1 MKSQLK
7 LSFLRTGGLFAVLFA
22 VLHGPVAFAHHSA
35 AQFDF
40 SKRVIIKGTVKQFNV
55 MNPHTRATLVFNDAK
70 GVTHEVEY
78 EGHSASNFYRAGY
91 TRDAVKAGDQ
101 ISVQIAPRKDGT
113 DGGFIVAFTTVQG
126 KTIGFGNFVPS
137 TGELKQP

>member
-1 MKSQLK
+1 MKLQLK
-7 LSFLRTGGLFAVLFA
+7 SSLAGIGILLA
-22 VLHGPVAFAHHSA
+22 VLHGSVALAHHSA

-55 MNPHTRATLVFNDAK
+55 MNPHTRATLVFGDAG

-91 TRDAVKAGDQ
+91 TRDAVKVGDR

-113 DGGFIVAFTTVQG
+113 DGGFIVAFTTQQG
-126 KTIGFGNFVPS
+126 KTIGFGNFSPS
-137 TGELKQP
+137 TGEVKQQ

>member
-1 MKSQLK
+1 MKSK
-7 LSFLRTGGLFAVLFA
+7 LMRSFARIGISLVMMDAAVAL
-22 VLHGPVAFAHHSA
+22 AHHSA

-40 SKRVIIKGTVKQFNV
+40 SKRVIIKGAVKQFSV
-55 MNPHTRATLVFNDAK
+55 MNPHTRATLIFADAN

-91 TRDAVKAGDQ
+91 TREAVKVGDH

-113 DGGFIVAFTTVQG
+113 DGGFIVAFTTEQG
-126 KTIGFGNFVPS
+126 KTIGFGNFSPT
-137 TGELKQP
+137 TGEVKQQ